1 MKILM
6 LGTINDVLKL
16 SLYNQRIMK
25 NLLSVL
31 FVLVITNSV
40 YSQTIFGKWNSFDEE
55 TNEIESVIEIY
66 KKDGK
71 AYAKIIEITDPERQN
86 ATCFKCKGKRKDQ
99 PILGM
104 DILTGLEKDD
114 DEWSG
119 GKILDPKNGKEYKCY
134 IKLKDENTLKLRGYI
149 GISLIGRTA
158 IWKRAK

>member
-1 MKILM
+1 M
-6 LGTINDVLKL
+6 LRRSIFLL
-16 SLYNQRIMK
+16 LFSISL
-25 NLLSVL
+25 V
-31 FVLVITNSV
+31 TNSQ
-40 YSQTIFGKWNSFDEE
+40 SIFGKWNSFDED

-71 AYAKIIEITDPERQN
+71 AYAKIIEITDPERKN
-86 ATCFKCKGKRKDQ
+86 ATCIKCKGKRKDQ

-104 DILTGLEKDD
+104 DILTGLKKDD

-134 IKLKDENTLKLRGYI
+134 IKLKDNNTLKLRGYI